1 MMFADLAELWAI
13 PSFRKLLFARFISN
27 YGNGLAP
34 VALAFGVLGLEGSTP
49 ADLSVVMA
57 SQMFPL
63 VAFML
68 FGGVIADR
76 YPRALIVGVSD
87 IILSVFVVYNGIS
100 FVDGHATVLSL
111 SVVAFV
117 GGTLNALWW
126 PAFSGLVPEVV
137 PEKLLQSANSAI
149 GIGSN
154 MSNIAGTVTGGIVVA
169 SLGAGWGLIGDGI
182 TFLVAG
188 ILVFQLRGLG
198 TTRAQG
204 EHSPTVLQDLVHGW
218 KEFVSRSWVVA
229 VVAGYS
235 IVAMLMESV
244 FAVVGPVHAKN
255 VLGGPKP
262 WSWIMGSLAAGMM
275 CGVLV
280 SLRVR
285 PKRPLVVGL
294 VAQVALGAWLL
305 VMALTH
311 SLISI
316 CLAAFFAGVAM
327 DFFMV
332 LWQTAMQSNIP
343 RESLS
348 RVTSY
353 DAFGSLALAPLGLVV
368 AGPLAGRL
376 GSAHTLLLFSVMFFV
391 SLFAML
397 SVRGV
402 WRLKSTDADVLQEL
416 E

>member
-1 MMFADLAELWAI
+1 MFTDISQLWAI
-13 PSFRKLLFARFISN
+13 PSFRKLLLARFISN

-34 VALAFGVLGLEGSTP
+34 IALAFGVLDLKGAS
-49 ADLSVVMA
+49 ASDLSIVMA
-57 SQMFPL
+57 SQMFPM
-63 VAFML
+63 VVFML

-87 IILSVFVVYNGIS
+87 VVLSTFVIFNGIS
-100 FVDGHATVLSL
+100 FLDGKATILSL
-111 SVVAFV
+111 SIVGFV

-126 PAFSGLVPEVV
+126 PAFAGLVPEVV

-154 MSNIAGTVTGGIVVA
+154 MSNIAGTVTGGIIVA
-169 SLGAGWGLIGDGI
+169 TFGSGWGLIGDGL
-182 TFLVAG
+182 TFLIAG

-198 TTRAQG
+198 TTRNRD
-204 EHSPTVLQDLVHGW
+204 EHSPTVLEDLVQGW
-218 KEFVSRSWVVA
+218 REFISRSWVVA

-255 VLGGPKP
+255 ILGGPKP
-262 WSWIMGSLAAGMM
+262 WSWIMGALAAGMM

-285 PKRPLVVGL
+285 PTRPLVVGL
-294 VAQVALGAWLL
+294 LAQIGFGAWLL
-305 VMALTH
+305 VMALSN
-311 SLISI
+311 SLVLI
-316 CLAAFFAGVAM
+316 CLSAFFAGVAM

-343 RESLS
+343 RDSLS

-353 DAFGSLALAPLGLVV
+353 DAFGSLALAPLGLVA
-368 AGPLAGRL
+368 AGPIAARL

-391 SLFAML
+391 SLAAML
-397 SVRGV
+397 SVPGV
-402 WRLKSTDADVLQEL
+402 WRLRSDSVTAPETT
-416 E
+416 

>member
-1 MMFADLAELWAI
+1 MFTDLSELWKI
-13 PSFRKLLFARFISN
+13 PSFRKLLLARFISN

-34 VALAFGVLGLEGSTP
+34 IALAFGVLELKGSS
-49 ADLSVVMA
+49 ASDLSTVMA
-57 SQMFPL
+57 AQMFPM
-63 VAFML
+63 VVFML

-87 IILSVFVVYNGIS
+87 VVVSAFVIFNGIS
-100 FVDGHATVLSL
+100 FIDGKATILSL
-111 SVVAFV
+111 SMVAFV
-117 GGTLNALWW
+117 GGTLTALWW
-126 PAFSGLVPEVV
+126 PAFGGLVPEVV
-137 PEKLLQSANSAI
+137 PEEMLQSANSAI

-169 SLGAGWGLIGDGI
+169 SFGAGWGLIVDGI
-182 TFLVAG
+182 TFLIAG

-198 TTRAQG
+198 STRTQD
-204 EHSPTVLQDLVHGW
+204 EHSPTVLEDLVHGW
-218 KEFVSRSWVVA
+218 REFISRSWVVA

-235 IVAMLMESV
+235 VIAMLMESV

-255 VLGGPKP
+255 ILGGPKP

-275 CGVLV
+275 CGVIV

-285 PKRPLVVGL
+285 PKRPLVAGL
-294 VAQVALGAWLL
+294 VAQIGFGVWLL
-305 VMALTH
+305 AMGLST
-311 SLISI
+311 SLILI
-316 CLAAFFAGVAM
+316 CLAAFLAGVAM

-332 LWQTAMQSNIP
+332 LWQTALQRHIP

-368 AGPLAGRL
+368 AGPIAARF
-376 GSAHTLLLFSVMFFV
+376 GSAHTLLLFSAMFFV
-391 SLFAML
+391 SLAAML
-397 SVRGV
+397 LVPSV
-402 WRLKSTDADVLQEL
+402 WRLKSQPVDVSGAA
-416 E
+416 

>member
-1 MMFADLAELWAI
+1 MFTDLSELWKI
-13 PSFRKLLFARFISN
+13 PSFRKLLLARFISN

-34 VALAFGVLGLEGSTP
+34 IALAFGVLELKGSS
-49 ADLSVVMA
+49 ASDLSTVMA
-57 SQMFPL
+57 AQMFPM
-63 VAFML
+63 VVFML

-87 IILSVFVVYNGIS
+87 VVVSAFVIFNGIS
-100 FVDGHATVLSL
+100 FIDGKATILSL
-111 SVVAFV
+111 SMVAFV
-117 GGTLNALWW
+117 GGTLTALWW
-126 PAFSGLVPEVV
+126 PAFGGLVPEVV
-137 PEKLLQSANSAI
+137 PEEMLQSANSAI

-169 SLGAGWGLIGDGI
+169 SFGAGWGLIVDGI
-182 TFLVAG
+182 TFLIAG

-198 TTRAQG
+198 STRTQD
-204 EHSPTVLQDLVHGW
+204 EHSPTVLEDLVHGW
-218 KEFVSRSWVVA
+218 REFISRSWVVA

-235 IVAMLMESV
+235 VIAMLMESV

-255 VLGGPKP
+255 ILGGPKP

-275 CGVLV
+275 CGVIV

-285 PKRPLVVGL
+285 PKRPLVAGL
-294 VAQVALGAWLL
+294 VAQIGFGVWLL
-305 VMALTH
+305 AMGLST
-311 SLISI
+311 SLILI
-316 CLAAFFAGVAM
+316 CLAAFLAGVAM

-332 LWQTAMQSNIP
+332 LWQTALQRHIP

-368 AGPLAGRL
+368 AGPIAARF
-376 GSAHTLLLFSVMFFV
+376 GSAHTLLLFSAMFFV
-391 SLFAML
+391 SLAAML
-397 SVRGV
+397 LVPSV
-402 WRLKSTDADVLQEL
+402 WRLKSQPVDVSDAA
-416 E
+416 

>member
-1 MMFADLAELWAI
+1 MFTDLSELWTI
-13 PSFRKLLFARFISN
+13 PSFRKLLLARFISN

-34 VALAFGVLGLEGSTP
+34 IALAFGVLELKGAS
-49 ADLSVVMA
+49 ASDLSIVMA
-57 SQMFPL
+57 AQMFPM
-63 VAFML
+63 VVFML

-87 IILSVFVVYNGIS
+87 VVLSAFVIFNGIS
-100 FVDGHATVLSL
+100 FLDGKATILSL
-111 SVVAFV
+111 SIVGFV

-126 PAFSGLVPEVV
+126 PAFAGLVPEVV

-169 SLGAGWGLIGDGI
+169 NFGAGWGLVGDGI
-182 TFLVAG
+182 TFLIAG

-198 TTRAQG
+198 TTRTQD
-204 EHSPTVLQDLVHGW
+204 EHSPTVLEDLVHGW
-218 KEFVSRSWVVA
+218 REFISRSWVVA

-255 VLGGPKP
+255 ILGGPKP
-262 WSWIMGSLAAGMM
+262 WSWIMGALAAGMM
-275 CGVLV
+275 FGVLV

-285 PKRPLVVGL
+285 PRRPLVVGL
-294 VAQVALGAWLL
+294 LAQVAFGVWLL
-305 VMALTH
+305 VMALSN
-311 SLISI
+311 SLILI
-316 CLAAFFAGVAM
+316 CIAAFFAGVAM

-368 AGPLAGRL
+368 AGPIAARL
-376 GSAHTLLLFSVMFFV
+376 GSAHTLLLFSVLFFV
-391 SLFAML
+391 SLSAML

-402 WRLKSTDADVLQEL
+402 WRLKASPVESPESA
-416 E
+416 

>member
-1 MMFADLAELWAI
+1 MFADLSKLWAI
-13 PSFRKLLFARFISN
+13 RPFRKLLLARFISN

-34 VALAFGVLGLEGSTP
+34 IALAFGVLGLKGATAS
-49 ADLSVVMA
+49 DLSIVMA

-63 VAFML
+63 VVFML

-87 IILSVFVVYNGIS
+87 IVLSAFVVLNGVS
-100 FVDGHATVLSL
+100 FLDGQASILSL
-111 SVVAFV
+111 SAVAFV
-117 GGTLNALWW
+117 GGTLAALWW

-137 PEKLLQSANSAI
+137 PEHLLQSANSAI
-149 GIGSN
+149 GLGSN

-169 SLGAGWGLIGDGI
+169 NFGAGWGLIGDGLS
-182 TFLVAG
+182 FLFAG
-188 ILVFQLRGLG
+188 ILVFQLRGFG
-198 TTRAQG
+198 STRNQN
-204 EHSPTVLQDLVHGW
+204 EHSPSVLQDLVHGW
-218 KEFVSRSWVVA
+218 REFISRSWVVA

-244 FAVVGPVHAKN
+244 FAVVGPVYAKN
-255 VLGGPKP
+255 LLGGAKP
-262 WSWIMGSLAAGMM
+262 WSWIMGALATGML

-280 SLRVR
+280 SLRAR
-285 PKRPLVVGL
+285 PRRPLVVGL
-294 VAQVALGAWLL
+294 GAQVAFGVWLL
-305 VMALTH
+305 SMALSN
-311 SLISI
+311 SLGLI

-343 RESLS
+343 RASLS

-368 AGPLAGRL
+368 AGPLVARF
-376 GSAHTLLLFSVMFFV
+376 GSVLTLLLFSAMFFV
-391 SLFAML
+391 SLFAMFC
-397 SVRGV
+397 VPGV
-402 WRLKSTDADVLQEL
+402 WRLKSSSVLAPETT
-416 E
+416 

>member
-1 MMFADLAELWAI
+1 MFADLSRLWAI
-13 PSFRKLLFARFISN
+13 PSFRKLLLARFISN

-34 VALAFGVLGLEGSTP
+34 IALAFGVLDLKGATAS
-49 ADLSVVMA
+49 DLSIVMA

-63 VAFML
+63 VVFML

-87 IILSVFVVYNGIS
+87 IVLSLFVVYNGIS
-100 FVDGHATVLSL
+100 FLDGKASILSL

-117 GGTLNALWW
+117 GGTLAALWW

-137 PEKLLQSANSAI
+137 PEELLQSANSVI

-154 MSNIAGTVTGGIVVA
+154 MSNIAGTVTGGVIVA
-169 SLGAGWGLIGDGI
+169 YFGAGWGLIGDGI
-182 TFLVAG
+182 TFFIAG

-198 TTRAQG
+198 STREQA
-204 EHSPTVLQDLVHGW
+204 EDSPTVLQDLVHGW
-218 KEFVSRSWVVA
+218 REFVSRSWVVA

-235 IVAMLMESV
+235 VIAMLMESV

-255 VLGGPKP
+255 ILGGAKP
-262 WSWIMGSLAAGMM
+262 WSWILGALSAGMM
-275 CGVLV
+275 CGVVV

-285 PKRPLVVGL
+285 PRRPLAAGL
-294 VAQVALGAWLL
+294 IAQVAFGVWLL
-305 VMALTH
+305 VMATTN
-311 SLISI
+311 SLLVI
-316 CLAAFFAGVAM
+316 CLGAFFAGVAM

-353 DAFGSLALAPLGLVV
+353 DAFGSLVFAPLGLVF
-368 AGPLAGRL
+368 AGPLAARL
-376 GSAHTLLLFSVMFFV
+376 GSPHTLLLFSAVFFI
-391 SLFAML
+391 SLASML
-397 SVRGV
+397 SVPSV
-402 WRLKSTDADVLQEL
+402 WRLKSNIPNEAGTA
-416 E
+416 